1 MAVGFDGV
9 LFSCYPDGDG
19 YLPEPAAGEGN
30 NPDAYQATVRLTAAN
45 LALLIALKSVATTV
59 PAIGF
64 VSGGTVVVEAGV
76 GARTLIYP
84 GTEGDE
90 VTVSAIL
97 TDVAPVAHLL
107 HDEVRAELT
116 FLLVDTE

>member
-1 MAVGFDGV
+1 MAVGFDSIA
-9 LFSCYPDGDG
+9 FAIYPDGDG
-19 YLPEPAAGEGN
+19 YLPKPAAGEGN
-30 NPDAYQATVRLTAAN
+30 NPDAYLATARLTSAN
-45 LALLIALKSVATTV
+45 LALLIALKSVATV
-59 PAIGF
+59 VAAMGF

-97 TDVAPVAHLL
+97 TDVVPVGHLL

-116 FLLVDTE
+116 FLVLG